1 MASKPEM
8 TVSKTSCA
16 FFTERHGSDGFH
28 YHKVYNDER
37 DIPEADYHGK
47 TQVADLEV
55 VASLKELLQRM
66 KDGVYTARRLVLI
79 SCDKRFR
86 DIVDDLRAKEM
97 VVYFIK
103 PECNV
108 LQVEHNQSIY
118 PKESTTTGIYIV
130 AKTGEEKVQ
139 EIKRV
144 MNERIHLERQSQ
156 GNSMTLEK
164 YCNEKCTVS
173 ARSFKRAGSSFQSQ
187 EAKVQERKMMGTTP
201 TIIFKTKEIF
211 RVSNKKG
218 STHSEQDHQWT
229 MQQTDAWEWSL
240 KDIGK

>member
-1 MASKPEM
+1 
-8 TVSKTSCA
+8 
-16 FFTERHGSDGFH
+16 
-28 YHKVYNDER
+28 
-37 DIPEADYHGK
+37 
-47 TQVADLEV
+47 
-55 VASLKELLQRM
+55 M

-139 EIKRV
+139 ERKRF
-144 MNERIHLERQSQ
+144 MI
-156 GNSMTLEK
+156 
-164 YCNEKCTVS
+164 
-173 ARSFKRAGSSFQSQ
+173 
-187 EAKVQERKMMGTTP
+187 P
-201 TIIFKTKEIF
+201 
-211 RVSNKKG
+211 
-218 STHSEQDHQWT
+218 STES
-229 MQQTDAWEWSL
+229 
-240 KDIGK
+240 

>member
-1 MASKPEM
+1 MASKHEM
-8 TVSKTSCA
+8 TVSKTSYA

-139 EIKRV
+139 ERKRV
-144 MNERIHLERQSQ
+144 MNERIHLERQV
-156 GNSMTLEK
+156 GRMAIGEGYALIAPIFLNLL
-164 YCNEKCTVS
+164 
-173 ARSFKRAGSSFQSQ
+173 
-187 EAKVQERKMMGTTP
+187 TTNLY
-201 TIIFKTKEIF
+201 IYIYIY
-211 RVSNKKG
+211 VCVCVW
-218 STHSEQDHQWT
+218 Q
-229 MQQTDAWEWSL
+229 L
-240 KDIGK
+240 